1 MPVCVRRTESTGLN
15 STNGAVFWL
24 QPDAGPTHDAPAG
37 LSCYNKLEC
46 VEPLQTPGN
55 IPVAQIT
62 IPTGTVARAIINAQ
76 GRITIPTD
84 PADPH
89 GPRQNWCARALPL
102 PQPSPPNS
110 AAELVCP
117 SPAPAALPPPPT
129 LLWLGP
135 SPPAPCKPPASQCP
149 D

>member
-15 STNGAVFWL
+15 STHGAVFWL

-76 GRITIPTD
+76 GRTTD
-84 PADPH
+84 PSNPG
-89 GPRQNWCARALPL
+89 GPRQNWCARAPC
-102 PQPSPPNS
+102 SRRR
-110 AAELVCP
+110 
-117 SPAPAALPPPPT
+117 PAPPT
-129 LLWLGP
+129 LFWLGP
-135 SPPAPCKPPASQCP
+135 SPPAPCKPPASVS
-149 D
+149 